1 MGFGFNR
8 FYLFFF
14 LKKETLSFYLLV
26 EHPNIINKVNNS
38 AGETNY
44 YKDYKYT
51 EDGYGNRTYVEDENG
66 NKQLTY
72 VAVRGPVETK
82 IDYIQKHTISVDNP
96 NLTLNII
103 MPLNDYTANYFKRYS
118 KFYLRSGA
126 DYNDLICWRV

>member
-1 MGFGFNR
+1 
-8 FYLFFF
+8 
-14 LKKETLSFYLLV
+14 
-26 EHPNIINKVNNS
+26 
-38 AGETNY
+38 
-44 YKDYKYT
+44 
-51 EDGYGNRTYVEDENG
+51 
-66 NKQLTY
+66 